1 MVKIRK
7 TLLVIVGIILILI
20 GFSIHQSYNDTKNA
34 GYELLQFPISLMNQT
49 LEDIENPTSASTFDP
64 NELTSEV
71 SEKGRSFLIS
81 IINFERDIIGA
92 LTCYVSGFMSIIFA
106 TREEINTFYKDVLSF
121 LFGP

>member
-1 MVKIRK
+1 
-7 TLLVIVGIILILI
+7 
-20 GFSIHQSYNDTKNA
+20 
-34 GYELLQFPISLMNQT
+34 MNQT